1 MSNKHIILDSNIDMT
16 LGIIKILKGLADD
29 YQTEH
34 DNESEL
40 HNIIQNT
47 YQSLSI
53 QFTGIIMQLETCK
66 KDVDDKITKNEKTI

>member
-1 MSNKHIILDSNIDMT
+1 MSNKHIILDANVEMT
-16 LGIIKILKGLADD
+16 LGTIKILKGLTDD
-29 YQTEH
+29 YLKEH

-53 QFTGIIMQLETCK
+53 QFRGIIMQLEKCK
-66 KDVDDKITKNEKTI
+66 KDFNEKII